1 MQAKEILAREKKKTD
16 VLKQTYKAMLEQFS
30 RRIRTSSDL
39 GQKMSILTVP
49 PFIVGFP
56 KYDIAKAVM
65 YMCRQLDR
73 LGYTVNLV
81 GPFDIKVEWSA
92 KKTPVDDEMI
102 EEAVPD
108 MYFPSL
114 VNLHKAAGKIRV
126 KKSA

>member
-1 MQAKEILAREKKKTD
+1 MQAREIVAREKKKTD

-65 YMCRQLDR
+65 YMCRQLER

-81 GPFDIKVEWSA
+81 GPFDIKVVWSA
-92 KKTPVDDEMI
+92 RKSAADELPVEDE
-102 EEAVPD
+102 APD

>member
-1 MQAKEILAREKKKTD
+1 MQAREIVAREKKRTD
-16 VLKQTYKAMLEQFS
+16 VLKETYKALLEQFS
-30 RRIRTSSDL
+30 RRIKTSSDL
-39 GQKMSILTVP
+39 GQKSSILTVP

-56 KYDIAKAVM
+56 KYDIARAVM
-65 YMCRQLDR
+65 YMCRQLER

-81 GPFDIKVEWSA
+81 GPFDIKVEWAARKSA
-92 KKTPVDDEMI
+92 VEEIPV
-102 EEAVPD
+102 EETAPD